1 MSNAA
6 EALGDLE
13 VYQHVTVTLD
23 DGTTVEGQANPIDY
37 VPEESLRVEIG
48 PDAEEDVRYQFVA
61 EYDDEWSDVRGERI
75 GPDDEDWQEV
85 GTVTDVDAGEA
96 EGENEEQAG
105 AGK

>member
-1 MSNAA
+1 MSNTA

-13 VYQHVTVTLD
+13 VYQHVTVTVD

-37 VPEESLRVEIG
+37 VPEESLRVEVG
-48 PDAEEDVRYQFVA
+48 PDGEEDLRYQFVA
-61 EYDDEWSDVRGERI
+61 EYDGEWSDVRAERI

-85 GTVTDVDAGEA
+85 GTVTDVEA
-96 EGENEEQAG
+96 EETEGESGDQVG